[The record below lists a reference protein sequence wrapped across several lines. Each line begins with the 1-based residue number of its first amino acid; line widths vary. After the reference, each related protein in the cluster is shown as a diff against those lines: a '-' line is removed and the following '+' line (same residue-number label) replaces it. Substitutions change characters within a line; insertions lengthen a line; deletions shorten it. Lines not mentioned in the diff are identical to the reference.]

1 LDHQLT
7 EAADQDLV
15 DILRET
21 GRQFGRLQRKRYAE
35 LIRRAIGMVAAN
47 PDRPGSRGRDDLAVG
62 LRSFHVELA
71 SRRRGSASHVL
82 YYLRGRLDGGRDGV
96 IIARV
101 LHERMEP
108 LRHLTRDLP

>member
-1 LDHQLT
+1 MEYQLT
-7 EAADQDLV
+7 EAADQDLI

-21 GRQFGRLQRKRYAE
+21 AREFGRLQRNRYAQ
-35 LIRRAIGMVAAN
+35 LIQRAIEMIAN
-47 PDRPGSRGRDDLAVG
+47 SPDRPGSRRRDDLGSGV
-62 LRSFHVELA
+62 RSFHLERA
-71 SRRRGSASHVL
+71 ARRRGSASHVI
-82 YYLRGRLDGGRDGV
+82 YYLRGQLDDGGDGV

>member
-21 GRQFGRLQRKRYAE
+21 GRQFGRLQRQRYAE
-35 LIRRAIGMVAAN
+35 LIQRAIEMIADN
-47 PDRPGSRGRDDLAVG
+47 PDRPGSRRRDDLAVG
-62 LRSFHVELA
+62 LRSFHAELGA
-71 SRRRGSASHVL
+71 RRRGSASHVL
-82 YYLRGRLDGGRDGV
+82 YYLLGPLDDGRDGV
-96 IIARV
+96 ITARL